1 MFYLTNNYNNLVK
14 KLCKSDYDFDINIQY
29 GGKKGKKE
37 KISNNDNE
45 NNIKIKFDEDELVI
59 LLNNKDWEKIISLYK
74 NPRDI
79 KVNGNNLLHLACTR
93 GEIDAINYYILKYPE
108 LFYVA
113 NSEGDT
119 CAHLLAKY
127 GYYDILKSLVKKFPE
142 VIHFINKNG
151 DSLLDL
157 TLKEPQI
164 MNFLINLIDSEY
176 FKDMDATKIASL
188 KSMIELIKLNNGK
201 DIYLHMINKLLSKGF
216 QLNQPIPYYPL
227 LVASKF
233 NKPDV
238 VDSLLKHGANPNIR
252 DTNEL
257 SPLIKAVENKSYDT
271 VKLLLQNGA
280 DINYAGPEGDHLPI
294 NIALNNQDDKMVDI
308 LLDSKFNNNKL
319 NLSFRNRNLDTP
331 LHIALKNSQNN
342 DYLKESNLIKL
353 VKKSDLTLKNI
364 KNTTSLDLLKEY
376 SKRKNIKIKHLYK
389 PEKNNKR
396 EIAKINMPKIKKNN
410 FGLFNSDV
418 LHGAIYTYCILQKY
432 NNLAIPTQKFN
443 LKKFNKEFDN
453 FNFLINYRTQEGSII
468 KDLVSVYY
476 DSLYEMMPYLI
487 LWRSRDIYY
496 CNENLKKSL
505 KKLLN
510 DNKVEFIY
518 IKLSLIP
525 NGNSTHANLL
535 LYNKKKNI
543 LERFEPYGY
552 NEMLDEEKLNQFI
565 EKLAKKIFNKDV
577 KYINPKHFMDN
588 AKFQIISSDSDP
600 DNKKLGDP
608 IGYCLAWTFWY
619 LELRLNNPETDSKL
633 LVENALNKIINK
645 QSDSNQVLD
654 YIRNYSQEL
663 DKLKNNFLK
672 DCGIE
677 KDDYY
682 NNNFDDKDLE
692 VILDKLKM

>member
-14 KLCKSDYDFDINIQY
+14 KLCKTNNDYNIQIGAGKKKQKTTTANNDVKIDFDEN
-29 GGKKGKKE
+29 E
-37 KISNNDNE
+37 LIS
-45 NNIKIKFDEDELVI
+45 
-59 LLNNKDWEKIISLYK
+59 LLNNKDWDRIISLYK

-79 KVNGNNLLHLACTR
+79 KVNGNNLLHLACAR
-93 GEIDAINYYILKYPE
+93 GEIEAINYYILKYPE

-127 GYYDILKSLVKKFPE
+127 GYYDILKTLVQKFPE

-164 MNFLINLIDSEY
+164 MNFIINLIDPEY

-216 QLNQPIPYYPL
+216 QLNQPLPYYPL
-227 LVASKF
+227 IVASKF
-233 NKPDV
+233 DKPDV
-238 VDSLLKHGANPNIR
+238 IDSLLKHGADPNIR
-252 DTNEL
+252 DINEL
-257 SPLIKAVENKSYDT
+257 SPLIRAVENKSYES
-271 VKLLLQNGA
+271 VKLLLENNA
-280 DINYAGPEGDHLPI
+280 DINYAGPEGDHLPL
-294 NIALNNQDDKMVDI
+294 NIAFNNRDNYMVDI
-308 LLDSKFNNNKL
+308 LLNQKSNKNTL

-331 LHIALKNSQNN
+331 LHIALKNTYNS
-342 DYLKESNLIKL
+342 DYLDESNLLKL
-353 VKKSDLTLKNI
+353 VKNSDLTLKNI
-364 KNTTSLDLLKEY
+364 KNIKSLDLLKDY
-376 SKRKNIKIKHLYK
+376 AKRKNIKIKKLLKH
-389 PEKNNKR
+389 EKTKKT
-396 EIAKINMPKIKKNN
+396 KITKIKMPKIKKNN

-418 LHGAIYTYCILQKY
+418 LHGAIYTYCMLQKY
-432 NNLAIPTQKFN
+432 ENLAIPTQKFN
-443 LKKFNKEFDN
+443 LKKINREFND
-453 FNFLINYRTQEGSII
+453 FNFLVNFRTQEGGIIRDLISI
-468 KDLVSVYY
+468 YY
-476 DSLYEMMPYLI
+476 DSLYEMLPYLI

-496 CNENLKKSL
+496 YNENLKKSI

-510 DNKVEFIY
+510 DDKVKFIY

-535 LYNKKKNI
+535 LYNKDKNI

-552 NEMLDEEKLNQFI
+552 NGMLDEEKLNQFI

-577 KYINPKHFMDN
+577 KYINPKLFMDN

-600 DNKKLGDP
+600 DNKKIGDP
-608 IGYCLAWTFWY
+608 IGYCLAWTFWF
-619 LELRLNNPETDSKL
+619 LELRMNNPDTDSKI
-633 LVENALNKIINK
+633 LVDNALNNIIDKN
-645 QSDSNQVLD
+645 SPSNSNQVLD

-672 DCGIE
+672 MCGIRKE
-677 KDDYY
+677 NYY
-682 NNNFDDKDLE
+682 NNNFNDEDLGI
-692 VILDKLKM
+692 ILDKIKIY